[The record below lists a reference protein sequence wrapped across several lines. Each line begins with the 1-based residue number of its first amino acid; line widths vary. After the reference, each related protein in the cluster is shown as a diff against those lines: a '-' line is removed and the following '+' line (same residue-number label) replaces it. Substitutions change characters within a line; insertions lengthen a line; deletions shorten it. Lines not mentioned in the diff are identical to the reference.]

1 MSLNTLKIATDGFL
15 KQGTKAVLVIAVSG
29 YLSFGGGGV
38 PDLGNRLDPGD
49 GFTKRE
55 IAQSQN
61 EILRRK
67 RIQADDEEVFLIIQT
82 FIKIQ

>member
-1 MSLNTLKIATDGFL
+1 MINPLTLGTDGAL
-15 KQGTKAVLVIAVSG
+15 KRGTRKAVLVLGVSG
-29 YLSFGGGGV
+29 MLFFSGGGV